1 MPQDLE
7 ALLSPIVGSTLG
19 RDTLHATLEQSFLGA
34 KALELLLEDCDTP
47 VQGAALADR
56 GSPVVVRER
65 DHAGDCDQGLMH
77 RRIVGRLP

>member
-7 ALLSPIVGSTLG
+7 ALLSPIVGATPC
-19 RDTLHATLEQSFLGA
+19 RDPLHATLAHSVLGA
-34 KALELLLEDCDTP
+34 KALGLLLEDRDLP
-47 VQGAALADR
+47 GQRPAAANR

-77 RRIVGRLP
+77 PGIGERRR